1 MKEKT
6 KKPKLA
12 FWFRYGASEHAELF
26 HAIPS
31 IIAALS
37 EHFEVYYISLTS
49 REKPQIPEMVSAHAH
64 VFQLPVRISRRNT
77 TDKTFKTLLWI
88 ALIPWIAAGTRLAGI
103 RYVYVDETIPLVM
116 PIGRLFFGNGI
127 TMTLADFFAE
137 QYLSKGFLRGLLCRL
152 VSALDYRAWRRAP
165 FLIARSRSAGRHLA
179 PLGIA
184 PEKVFYAYDPIDE
197 ELYHAYDRAAC
208 RKTWGWKEEEIVMV
222 YHGVL
227 NPAKDLDTVLE
238 ALPEVIQEFPGFRF
252 LAIGNG
258 PDEARL
264 KEKTRS
270 LNLEKHVQFPGYVEP
285 RIVATA
291 LGGGDIGLISRK
303 ADLGSQLVITS
314 VLGHCLACGIAVLA
328 TRTDG
333 IAELIT
339 DGRNGLMFEAGNVQE
354 FREKL
359 LMLCRDST
367 LRRGLADAGYQ
378 TVRLELTLSE
388 TVERNVQP
396 FVDHWG
402 GIGLDA

>member
-1 MKEKT
+1 MNKSRMKS
-6 KKPKLA
+6 KKKRPKLA
-12 FWFRYGASEHAELF
+12 FWFRYGAAEHAELF
-26 HAIPS
+26 HACSP
-31 IIAALS
+31 IIKALS
-37 EHFEVYYISLTS
+37 EHFEIYYISLTS
-49 REKPQIPEMVSAHAH
+49 REKPQIPEKIAAYAH
-64 VFQLPVRISRRNT
+64 VLQLPVRISRRST
-77 TDKTFKTLLWI
+77 KDKTLKTFLWLM
-88 ALIPWIAAGTRLAGI
+88 LIPWIAAGTRLAGI

-116 PIGRLFFGNGI
+116 PIGRLFFGNRI
-127 TMTLADFFAE
+127 TMTLADLFTE
-137 QYLSKGFLRGLLCRL
+137 QYLSKGLFRGLLRRIM
-152 VSALDYRAWRRAP
+152 SALDYRAWRRAP
-165 FLIARSRSAGRHLA
+165 FLIARSRSASRHLGQ
-179 PLGIA
+179 LGIA
-184 PEKVFYAYDPIDE
+184 PEKVFYAYDPLDD
-197 ELYHAYDRAAC
+197 ELYHAYDREVC
-208 RKTWGWKEEEIVMV
+208 RKTWGWREEEIVMV

-238 ALPEVIQEFPGFRF
+238 ALPEVIKEFPQFRF

-270 LNLEKHVQFPGYVEP
+270 LNLEQHVQFPGYVEP

-339 DGRNGLMFEAGNVQE
+339 DGQNGLMFEAGNVQE

-359 LMLCRDST
+359 LMLCRDSA
-367 LRRGLADAGYQ
+367 LRRGLVDAGYQ
-378 TVRLELTLSE
+378 TVRSKLTLSE
-388 TVERNVQP
+388 TVERNVRP
-396 FVDHWG
+396 FIDFWG
-402 GIGLDA
+402 